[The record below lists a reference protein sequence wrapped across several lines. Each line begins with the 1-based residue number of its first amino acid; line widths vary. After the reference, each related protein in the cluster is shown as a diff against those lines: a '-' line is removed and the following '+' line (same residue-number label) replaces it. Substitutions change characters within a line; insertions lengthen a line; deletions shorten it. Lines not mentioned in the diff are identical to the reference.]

1 MKTRFRYG
9 LVWGAVLTL
18 MVGGIACSQEAGTAG
33 ADKAKEIIA
42 QTADVKKTDA
52 DPTSKVE
59 LRFVLAKADQVDGTE
74 DHVVSKCPGCA
85 LAMDGKEDH
94 ALEVEDYELHFCSD
108 RCRDGFKEN
117 TADAVMALTLP
128 EAG

>member
-1 MKTRFRYG
+1 MKTPYRYG
-9 LVWGAVLTL
+9 WAFVIVM
-18 MVGGIACSQEAGTAG
+18 MVVTAGFGCSQQDAGESVDAEKTAVQTVEVEKS
-33 ADKAKEIIA
+33 DAKK
-42 QTADVKKTDA
+42 VN
-52 DPTSKVE
+52 KVE

-85 LAMDGKEDH
+85 LAMDGNEDH

-117 TADAVMALTLP
+117 TAEAVMALTVP
-128 EAG
+128 DAG

>member
-1 MKTRFRYG
+1 MKTRFQYG
-9 LVWGAVLTL
+9 LVWVTVLIF
-18 MVGGIACSQEAGTAG
+18 VAGGIACTQQEAGPSVG
-33 ADKAKEIIA
+33 ADKTDETIA
-42 QTADVKKTDA
+42 QTNPV
-52 DPTSKVE
+52 SKVE

-108 RCRDGFKEN
+108 RCRDGFTEN
-117 TADAVMALTLP
+117 TAEAVMALTVP